1 MTHCDHP
8 FPDRFKKKCPIIII
22 SCSHF
27 ISIHIE
33 TNLSNINSGTSVI
46 ISVLYLILIQTETT
60 SDQSEGVITFG
71 RD

>member
-33 TNLSNINSGTSVI
+33 TNLSNINSGTSVF
-46 ISVLYLILIQTETT
+46 ISVSHLVYEYKLRQLQTR
-60 SDQSEGVITFG
+60 V
-71 RD
+71 RV